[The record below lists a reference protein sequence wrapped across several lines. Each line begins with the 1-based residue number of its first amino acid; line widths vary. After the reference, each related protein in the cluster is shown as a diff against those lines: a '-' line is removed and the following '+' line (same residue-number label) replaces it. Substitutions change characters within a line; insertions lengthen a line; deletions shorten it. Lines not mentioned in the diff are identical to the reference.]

1 MDNLSLMQTSVQT
14 HQARQTDVEEKVNSM
29 NEGLN
34 DLIDQFE
41 VSSGVIE
48 TLDEKYVKTANE
60 VIEVR
65 K

>member
-48 TLDEKYVKTANE
+48 TLDEKYVKTTNE